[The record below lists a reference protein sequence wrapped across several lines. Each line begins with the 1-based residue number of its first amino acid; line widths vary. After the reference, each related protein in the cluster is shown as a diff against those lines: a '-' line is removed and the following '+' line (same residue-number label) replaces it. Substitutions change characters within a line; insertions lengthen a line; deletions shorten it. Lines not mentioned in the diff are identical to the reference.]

1 MKITLDKT
9 ENHTSNLTVD
19 IDSAEMEKFI
29 EKARENLGEK
39 AEIPRGSETKDVNV
53 AREKIIEDVI
63 KDTVPLICSQ
73 VIKEQKIETDTQPL
87 VKINQKDPLI
97 FEMVVPL
104 KPAVELGDYHNMR
117 VIPESLAVKEE
128 EVGEILEKFRAK
140 FTKYEMINR
149 PVEEGDVITIDIEGN
164 VEGTSFTKKAV
175 TKCQL
180 TQEFTIG
187 IPGLYKAMIGIKKGD
202 EKEFKLKLPEDY
214 ADKAIAGKEAS
225 FKIKLCDIQAKVL
238 PELNDDFANKVAPGV
253 KTLNLLKE
261 RIKKNMEKEREQNA
275 YSRFANKLMDS
286 IISISSFNYSP
297 ITVDMK
303 VQNLI
308 TDYIQQLEASCKNFM
323 EYEEKRKQVSEDK
336 LKEQLHPI
344 AEKKIKWSL
353 IINNVAEIENINIG
367 NKDIDEQIEMMISNA
382 EEDLKEEQREYLNEC
397 QNRQNVYE
405 LLKAKVTIKKL
416 VDIVEANNS

>member
-1 MKITLDKT
+1 
-9 ENHTSNLTVD
+9 
-19 IDSAEMEKFI
+19 
-29 EKARENLGEK
+29 
-39 AEIPRGSETKDVNV
+39 
-53 AREKIIEDVI
+53 
-63 KDTVPLICSQ
+63 
-73 VIKEQKIETDTQPL
+73 
-87 VKINQKDPLI
+87 
-97 FEMVVPL
+97 
-104 KPAVELGDYHNMR
+104 
-117 VIPESLAVKEE
+117 
-128 EVGEILEKFRAK
+128 
-140 FTKYEMINR
+140 
-149 PVEEGDVITIDIEGN
+149 

-175 TKCQL
+175 TKCHL

-261 RIKKNMEKEREQNA
+261 RIKKIWKKSASRNA

-353 IINNVAEIENINIG
+353 IINNV
-367 NKDIDEQIEMMISNA
+367 
-382 EEDLKEEQREYLNEC
+382 R
-397 QNRQNVYE
+397 
-405 LLKAKVTIKKL
+405 
-416 VDIVEANNS
+416 